1 MFNGNFDFEKSE
13 VGDACAKCAK
23 KLNILSTQTI
33 GLGVVVRGKAGSGN
47 D

>member
-1 MFNGNFDFEKSE
+1 MEILILKKSE

-33 GLGVVVRGKAGSGN
+33 GLGVVVRGEVGSG
-47 D
+47 DD